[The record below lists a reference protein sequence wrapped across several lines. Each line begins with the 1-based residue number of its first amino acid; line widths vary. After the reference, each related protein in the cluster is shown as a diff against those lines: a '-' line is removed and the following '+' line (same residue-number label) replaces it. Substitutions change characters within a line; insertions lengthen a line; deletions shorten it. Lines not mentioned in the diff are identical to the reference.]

1 MNRMAVSIAAGVVL
15 LTSIPASAE
24 GILNIY
30 SWGDLWS
37 PEMIKKFE
45 EQYDVKVTFS
55 EYDSSDTALAKLKA
69 GGNDFDMIVAASTYI
84 PIFIQEGLLLKSEPN
99 KLENFKNVNK
109 RWIDVSFDR
118 GREYSIPWEWS
129 TVGLS
134 VNTSIYKG
142 DINTAALLFDPPAE
156 LQGKINII
164 PEMMD
169 VMGLA
174 IHYLG
179 GDKICTDDKALLQK
193 VRDKLLEAKKH
204 WISMD
209 YNTIDPMVK
218 GDFAVTS
225 DWGGPAFIKRQRN
238 PDIAYGYPQTGY
250 GLAMDNLAILA
261 DAKNIDNAKLFMN
274 FMMDPQ
280 NAAMLSNYIKYP
292 NGIDGSEQ
300 YMDKE
305 MTTSPEFVVPENL
318 AGPSYWNETCSPE
331 IQQIY
336 GRIWTELKM

>member
-134 VNTSIYKG
+134 VNTSIYKCPTQ
-142 DINTAALLFDPPAE
+142 N
-156 LQGKINII
+156 
-164 PEMMD
+164 
-169 VMGLA
+169 
-174 IHYLG
+174 
-179 GDKICTDDKALLQK
+179 C
-193 VRDKLLEAKKH
+193 
-204 WISMD
+204 
-209 YNTIDPMVK
+209 
-218 GDFAVTS
+218 
-225 DWGGPAFIKRQRN
+225 
-238 PDIAYGYPQTGY
+238 
-250 GLAMDNLAILA
+250 NLAIRRVIRLI
-261 DAKNIDNAKLFMN
+261 DEMNIHASD
-274 FMMDPQ
+274 
-280 NAAMLSNYIKYP
+280 
-292 NGIDGSEQ
+292 
-300 YMDKE
+300 
-305 MTTSPEFVVPENL
+305 
-318 AGPSYWNETCSPE
+318 
-331 IQQIY
+331 
-336 GRIWTELKM
+336 